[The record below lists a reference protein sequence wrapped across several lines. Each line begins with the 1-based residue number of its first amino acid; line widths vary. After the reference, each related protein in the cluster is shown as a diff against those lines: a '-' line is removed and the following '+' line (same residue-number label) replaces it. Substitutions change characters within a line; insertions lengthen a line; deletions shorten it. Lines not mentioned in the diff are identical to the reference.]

1 MIKIKGHSNFN
12 VTIKTIN
19 NNKVISKCS
28 NYSEKNRLKNQ
39 IEKQIKIYENNIFEN
54 VKIPK
59 VLYYYEYEDS
69 VEYIMEYVDY
79 SINIVDFLSK
89 YNHIQ
94 IDWFIKK
101 IINIIETYINNC
113 NYQLIDK
120 KILDLKI
127 KNIKLNIVNN
137 KLLNINNKL
146 LNINNNKIKKIIN
159 YLENNINEIIKI
171 KYPIG
176 ICHGDLTLS
185 NILIDVDNMDLYLID
200 FLDSFIDNSLLDIIK
215 IRQDTKYYWILNLCK
230 FKYDENKIILILNYI
245 DEKINSHFSKYN
257 FYNKGYKYFQIM
269 NFLRILQHSKEKSIV
284 DYLLLNL
291 DNLMT

>member
-1 MIKIKGHSNFN
+1 MIKIKGHSNFI

-28 NYSEKNRLKNQ
+28 DYTEKNRLKNQ
-39 IEKQIKIYENNIFEN
+39 IEKQKKIYENNIFEN

-59 VLYYYEYEDS
+59 VLNYYEYEDL

-137 KLLNINNKL
+137 KLLNIND
-146 LNINNNKIKKIIN
+146 NIIKKSIN
-159 YLENNINEIIKI
+159 YLENNINEITEIT
-171 KYPIG
+171 YPIG

-200 FLDSFIDNSLLDIIK
+200 FLDSFIDNPLLDIIK
-215 IRQDTKYYWILNLCK
+215 IRQDTKHYWILNLCK
-230 FKYDENKIILILNYI
+230 FNYDENKIILILNYI
-245 DEKINSHFSKYN
+245 DDKINSYFSKYN

-284 DYLLLNL
+284 DYLFKNL